1 MPKFSFIAQHDQMD
15 CGPACLSMIAKSY
28 GKHYSLQ
35 YLREHSYITK
45 DGVSVLGIRE
55 AATKIG
61 FDSVSVKVTLEELH
75 RPESL
80 PCILHW
86 NQNHFVVLYGIEK
99 RSFKNEISYKIADPG
114 FGLIK
119 VNDERLK
126 KSWISDGNKGV
137 VILLN
142 PTDQFYSLHEPQK
155 PKTKFKE
162 LFKYLYP
169 YRKQMVQ
176 LFSGLFAGSLI
187 TLTFPF
193 LTQSLVD
200 KGVVHKDFGVIS
212 TILIAQLCLYAGSVV
227 IEIIRNWITLYV
239 GSRVNI
245 SIISDFLKKILKL
258 PIRFFDTKLIGDFNQ
273 RIQDQDRIEKFLTS
287 QSLATLF
294 SIINFSVF
302 FFVLFFYSPKI
313 LGCYLLLT
321 TVAIGWSVSFLHR
334 RKILD
339 YQKFQSR
346 SDNQESIYELINGI
360 QEIKLNSVEKYKRE
374 NWENIQ
380 VKLFGINLR
389 ILKLDQLQMT
399 GFDFIN
405 SVKNILVT
413 FIAAREVIHNN
424 LTLGSM
430 LSISYIIGQMN
441 GPVNQLIGFFRA
453 LQDARISMERLNDIH
468 HQADEEIPGQLSL
481 SFQERNPLNG
491 QPKGIKIENLSF
503 QYEGPKSAYTLKNI
517 NFFIPEGKTTAIVGE
532 SGSGKTTLMKLLL
545 KFYEP
550 GEGSIFINEHNLNDI
565 SPKSWR
571 KNCGVV
577 MQEGYIFSDTIE
589 RNIYTGEE
597 DFDQAKFNQS
607 VEIANIK
614 SFLVSLPLRENTKI
628 GSGGVGISGGQK
640 QRLLIARA
648 VYKSPKYM
656 FFDEATSSLDA
667 DNERII
673 HDNLQSFFVSRTVVV
688 IAHRLST
695 VKNADQIIVLK
706 NGEIVENGDH
716 QELISLK
723 GRYFELIKN
732 QLELSV

>member
-15 CGPACLSMIAKSY
+15 CGPACLSMIARSY
-28 GKHYSLQ
+28 GKVYSLQ
-35 YLREHSYITK
+35 YLRENSYITK

-55 AATKIG
+55 AASKIG
-61 FDSVSVKVTLEELH
+61 FDSESVKISLQELNTPDH
-75 RPESL
+75 F

-86 NQNHFVVLYGIEK
+86 NQNHFVVLYAIEK
-99 RSFKNEISYKIADPG
+99 RLFSNEINYKIADPG

-119 VNDERLK
+119 VNEERLK
-126 KSWISDGNKGV
+126 KSWVSDGNKGV
-137 VILLN
+137 AILLD
-142 PTDQFYSLHEPQK
+142 PTQEFYSLAEPPK
-155 PKTKFKE
+155 PKTRFKE

-169 YRKQMVQ
+169 YKKQMVQ
-176 LFSGLFAGSLI
+176 LFSGLFGGSLI

-193 LTQSLVD
+193 LAQTLVD
-200 KGVVHKDFGVIS
+200 KGVVQKDLGIIY
-212 TILIAQLCLYAGSVV
+212 TILIAQICLYTGSVL

-294 SIINFSVF
+294 SVVNFSVF

-313 LGCYLLLT
+313 LGCYLILT
-321 TVAIGWSVSFLHR
+321 AIAIGWSLSFFHS

-374 NWENIQ
+374 KWENIQ

-405 SVKNILVT
+405 SIKNILVT
-413 FIAAREVIHNN
+413 FIAAKEVINAN
-424 LTLGSM
+424 LTLGAM

-441 GPVNQLIGFFRA
+441 SPVNQLIAFFRA

-468 HQADEEIPGQLSL
+468 HQADEEIPGQLSM
-481 SFQERNPLNG
+481 SFDDNQVTNG
-491 QPKGIKIENLSF
+491 RQKGIKIKNLSF

-517 NFFIPEGKTTAIVGE
+517 NLFIPEGQTTAIVGE

-550 GEGSIFINEHNLNDI
+550 SQGTIHVDDHNLNDI
-565 SPKSWR
+565 SAKSWR
-571 KNCGVV
+571 NNCGVV

-597 DFDQAKFNQS
+597 EFDQAKFNQS
-607 VEIANIK
+607 VAIANIK

-628 GSGGVGISGGQK
+628 GAGGVGISGGQK

-667 DNERII
+667 DNERVI
-673 HDNLQSFFVSRTVVV
+673 HDNLQSFFENRTVVV

-695 VKNADQIIVLK
+695 VRNADQIIVLK
-706 NGEIVENGDH
+706 DGEIVENGDH

-723 GRYFELIKN
+723 GRYFELVKN